1 MQPFLVVLEIISF
14 IIRVFSLAIRLAAN
28 ITSGHVLMF
37 TISNFLVKLLS
48 LNLLVAFF
56 MLFILC
62 FILLLEF
69 GVAFLQAY
77 VFVTLTCIYLNDSIN
92 LAH

>member
-28 ITSGHVLMF
+28 MTSGHVLMF
-37 TISNFLVKLLS
+37 TISNFLTKLLEF
-48 LNLLVAFF
+48 NIFIAIF
-56 MLFILC
+56 MIFVLC
-62 FILLLEF
+62 FILALEF

-92 LAH
+92 IGH